1 MKRNKPIK
9 HPEGRG
15 AWSTLR
21 RRRRRSYRGYPQAM
35 LIKNKPTVRSTTAVT
50 AGHTTKASAA
60 SSQQGKLTQAKL
72 SELLQKGQ

>member
-1 MKRNKPIK
+1 
-9 HPEGRG
+9 
-15 AWSTLR
+15 
-21 RRRRRSYRGYPQAM
+21 M

-50 AGHTTKASAA
+50 AGHTTKVTAA